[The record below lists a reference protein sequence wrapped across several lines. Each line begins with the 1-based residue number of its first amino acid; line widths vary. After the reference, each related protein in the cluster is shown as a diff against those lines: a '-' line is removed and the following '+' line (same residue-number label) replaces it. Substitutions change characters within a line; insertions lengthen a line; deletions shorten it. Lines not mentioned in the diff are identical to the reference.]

1 MTVNYA
7 LEYANKVLNGEIV
20 AGRKIKLA
28 VQRFKRD
35 LKRSESD
42 DFPYYFDVERA
53 NRSLKFMELLPGTD
67 GKEIKMLMFQ
77 KWVIS
82 ELDGWREK
90 TTNNRRFN
98 RSFISMSRKNG
109 KTYLV
114 SGMGSNSLLMETEPA
129 QGRQVLFVSN
139 ALKQA
144 KLGYNMMSNGL
155 KNVTKQSKY
164 MRQRLKILNAQ
175 ITDLESNSFAM
186 ALASETST
194 LDGFGATTAIIDE
207 FHEAKNRKVY
217 NVLKSGMSNQKNGL
231 LSVVSTAG
239 LNMNVPMYEEY
250 QFLSEVL
257 EGKEEADRY
266 FIAIWELDD
275 KEEIHDQDM
284 WIKANPIFE
293 SEEIKATMLPAI
305 QDDVELGIKQSNLNA
320 VLVKNF
326 NIWQQASE
334 DSYIAGEDW
343 EATEIKEVPDITGKD
358 VYIGIDLSKT
368 DDLTSM
374 SWIVPLDDGRMWIDS
389 HSFIGTKY
397 GLQDKIKRDGVD
409 YIEREKQGEC
419 TITSLESGIVDYEE
433 VYEWTVNFIQEHDL
447 NVLAICFDPFNSN
460 SIVTKFEKAN
470 YPLVEVRQGVYTL
483 NVPTRT
489 FREQLYEKQIIHP
502 VNKILTHAVNNAI
515 LKIENNGV
523 QINKSKN
530 NNKIDPIVSLM
541 NAYTQAMYHFE
552 AVQGRRANNEFYQ
565 SEEFSF

>member
-7 LEYANKVLNGEIV
+7 LEYARKVLDGEIV
-20 AGRKIKLA
+20 ACRKIKLA
-28 VQRFKRD
+28 IQRFKRD

-42 DFPYYFDVERA
+42 DYPYYFDVERA
-53 NRSLKFMELLPGTD
+53 NRSLTFIELLPATD
-67 GKEIKMLMFQ
+67 GKPIKMLSFQ
-77 KWVIS
+77 QWVIC

-90 TTNNRRFN
+90 ETNNRRFN
-98 RSFISMSRKNG
+98 RAFISMSRKNG

-114 SGMGSNSLLMETEPA
+114 SSIASNSLLMETEPA

-164 MRQRLKILNAQ
+164 MRKRLKILNAQ

-194 LDGFGATTAIIDE
+194 LDGFGATTAILDE
-207 FHEAKNRKVY
+207 WHEAKNRKVY

-250 QFLSEVL
+250 QFLSDVL

-275 KEEIHDQDM
+275 KEEIHNQDL

-293 SEEIKATMLPAI
+293 SEEIKLTMIPAI
-305 QDDVELGIKQSNLNA
+305 QDDVELGIKQNNLNA

-326 NIWQQASE
+326 NMWQQASE
-334 DSYIAGEDW
+334 NSYIAGEDW
-343 EATEIKEVPDITGKD
+343 EAAKINEVLDIKGKD
-358 VYIGIDLSKT
+358 VYVGVDLSKT
-368 DDLTSM
+368 NDLTSL
-374 SWIVPLDDGRMWIDS
+374 SWIVPLDDERLLVDS

-397 GLQDKIKRDGVD
+397 GLQDKIKRDGID

-419 TITSLESGIVDYEE
+419 TITSLDSGIIDYEE
-433 VYEWTVNFIQEHDL
+433 VFEWLVDFIQVNNL
-447 NVLAICFDPFNSN
+447 NVVAICYDPWNANSLI
-460 SIVTKFEKAN
+460 SRFEKEN
-470 YPLVEVRQGVYTL
+470 YPLIEVRQGAMTL
-483 NVPTRT
+483 NTPTRT
-489 FREQLYEKQIIHP
+489 FREQLYDKQIIHP
-502 VNKILTHAVNNAI
+502 ANKLFTHAVNNAI
-515 LKIENNGV
+515 LKEDNNGV
-523 QINKSKN
+523 QINKTKN
-530 NNKIDPIVSLM
+530 ANKIDPIVSLM

-552 AVQGRRANNEFYQ
+552 AVEGKKANNEFYQ